1 MAQRT
6 SFSLSF
12 GLLLLATGSAAC
24 GAHFETVDESPQE
37 LGRAQSGTGQYSLSF
52 FKGMS
57 SAGSVYEGVTD
68 ATIQRRASNQGKS
81 EYCSSK
87 GGSFQRSCLL
97 RWDLS
102 SIPSTSKVQGVLLE
116 VTVGDPS
123 RSTFRVY
130 DVRRSWT
137 EDEVDFRQPR
147 AGEAWGMPGA
157 NATVDAGSTPL
168 GVFVPRANG
177 ALTIPLNAAGVAVV
191 QGWINDPASN
201 HGLKLYNPRPFNGA
215 TIMSSDWGTVAERP
229 KLVVV
234 LAN

>member
-6 SFSLSF
+6 SFGLGF

-37 LGRAQSGTGQYSLSF
+37 LGRTQNGTGRYSLSF

-57 SAGSVYEGVTD
+57 SAGSVYEGVAD

-81 EYCSSK
+81 EFCTSK
-87 GGSFQRSCLL
+87 GGSTQRSCLL

-102 SIPSTSKVQGVLLE
+102 SIPSTARVQGVLLE
-116 VTVGDPS
+116 VTVADPS
-123 RSTFRVY
+123 RGTFRVY
-130 DVRRSWT
+130 DMRRPWT
-137 EDEVDFRQPR
+137 EDEADFKRAN
-147 AGEAWGMPGA
+147 AGEVWGLPGA
-157 NATVDAGSTPL
+157 NSTVDSGSTAL
-168 GVFVPRANG
+168 GAFVPRDNG

-191 QGWINDPASN
+191 QGWINDPATN

-215 TIMSSDWGTVAERP
+215 TILSSDWGTVAERP

-234 LAN
+234 LAD